1 MSALTIHLVMAAR
14 PNFMKIAP
22 LYHLLKREDW
32 CVPVLVHTGQHYDAA
47 MSDWFLRDLGLP
59 TPDIHLGVGSGSH
72 AEQTGKVMAAYEK
85 VCLENRPDFTVV
97 VGDVNSTLA
106 CAVAAKKLS
115 LPVGHLE
122 AGLRSFDRRMP
133 EEINR
138 VVSDLLSDIL
148 WTPSQDADDNLARE
162 GIGAEKICRVGNV
175 MIDALELLR
184 EKIEAERTAADFGL
198 KAGGFGVATLH
209 RPSNVDDAGSLGDL
223 VDQLVSIAARVPLVF
238 PVHPRTQQRLEQ
250 FGLLARLEGAAG
262 VHLCDPMGYVR
273 FVGLLREAAFA
284 ITDSGGLQGE
294 TTYMGVPCL
303 TVRENT
309 EQPVTITEGTN
320 ALVKPSELV
329 AQVNKVL
336 ARQWPKGRVPALWDG
351 QTAKRVVT
359 NLRNFLSDYQNRR
372 DAR

>member
-1 MSALTIHLVMAAR
+1 MSARTIHLVMGAR
-14 PNFMKIAP
+14 PNFMKVAP

-32 CVPVLVHTGQHYDAA
+32 CVPILVHTGQHYDAT

-59 TPDIHLGVGSGSH
+59 TPNIQLGVGSGSH
-72 AEQTGKVMAAYEK
+72 AEQTGKVMAAYEMAC
-85 VCLENRPDFTVV
+85 VANRPDFTVV

-106 CAVAAKKLS
+106 CAMAAKKLC

-148 WTPSQDADDNLARE
+148 WTPSSDADENLARE
-162 GIGAEKICRVGNV
+162 GICAERVCRVGNI

-198 KAGGFGVATLH
+198 QPDGFGVVTLH
-209 RPSNVDDAGSLGDL
+209 RPSNVDNAESLGDL
-223 VDQLVSIAARVPLVF
+223 IDQLVCIATLVPLVF
-238 PVHPRTQQRLEQ
+238 PIHPRTRQRLEQ
-250 FGLLARLEGAAG
+250 FRYLPRLEAAAG
-262 VHLCDPMGYVR
+262 IHLCKPMGYVR
-273 FVGLLREAAFA
+273 FAGLLREAVFA

-303 TVRENT
+303 TMRENT
-309 EQPVTITEGTN
+309 EQPVTISEGTN
-320 ALVKPSELV
+320 ALVTRAELV
-329 AQVNKVL
+329 GQVNKVL
-336 ARQWPKGRVPALWDG
+336 AGRWPKGRVPALWDG

-359 NLRNFLSDYQNRR
+359 NLRNFLSER
-372 DAR
+372 